1 MAIMKIQ
8 ICPISKQTN
17 TERAT
22 LAMLHVDSIIMLACT
37 RMYAPNHI
45 QSEQDERK
53 DISQRELL
61 PLNAVKDDGTWKQA
75 E

>member
-1 MAIMKIQ
+1 MKIQ

-45 QSEQDERK
+45 QSKQDGRK

-61 PLNAVKDDGTWKQA
+61 TLKAVKDDGTWKQA